1 MSSQGNLKKI
11 ALFISGGGGNALNLV
26 QACRE
31 GRIPAE
37 PTLVVASRGT
47 APGVLKLRNAG
58 LLVAILDPRDA
69 PSEAAYSKICLDI
82 AEASGADYITLAG
95 WLRKLVIPPVW
106 EGRILNIHPGL
117 LPRFGGP
124 GMYGMNV
131 HRAVLASG
139 DSESGCTVHLV
150 DNELDHG
157 LKLAEAKIPVLPGD
171 SPEALQERV
180 YAAELELYPKALA
193 DYLCEPYRLFQ

>member
-1 MSSQGNLKKI
+1 MSDLKKF

-26 QACRE
+26 RACRE

-37 PTLVVASRGT
+37 PTLAVASKET
-47 APGVLKLRNAG
+47 APGVLKLRNEG
-58 LLVAILDPRDA
+58 LMVVIVDPRN
-69 PSEAAYSKICLDI
+69 AASDEDYSKVCLGV
-82 AEASGADYITLAG
+82 AAASGAEFIALAG
-95 WLRKLVIPPVW
+95 WLRKLVIPPEW

-124 GMYGMNV
+124 GMYGMHV

-139 DSESGCTVHLV
+139 DKESGCTVHLV

-157 LKLAEAKIPVLPGD
+157 RSLAEIRIPVLPGE
-171 SPEALQERV
+171 SPESLQKRV
-180 YAAELELYPKALA
+180 YAKEMELYPQAFA
-193 DYLCEPYRLFQ
+193 DYLKGIK

>member
-1 MSSQGNLKKI
+1 MSNQGSPKKF

-26 QACRE
+26 RACRE

-37 PTLVVASRGT
+37 PALVVASKAT
-47 APGVLKLRNAG
+47 APGVLKLRNEG
-58 LLVAILDPRDA
+58 LLVVILDRKDA
-69 PSEAAYSKICLDI
+69 TNDEIYSNICLGV
-82 AEASGADYITLAG
+82 AEASGADFIALAG
-95 WLRKLVIPPVW
+95 WLNKLVIPPTW

-124 GMYGMNV
+124 GMYGMHV

-139 DSESGCTVHLV
+139 ERESGCTVHLV

-157 LKLAEAKIPVLPGD
+157 LKLAESLIPVLPGD
-171 SPEALQERV
+171 SPESLQQRV
-180 YAAELELYPKALA
+180 YAAEMELYPKAIA
-193 DYLCEPYRLFQ
+193 EYLREPR

>member
-1 MSSQGNLKKI
+1 MSNQGSSKKF

-26 QACRE
+26 RACRE

-37 PTLVVASRGT
+37 PALVVASKET
-47 APGVLKLRNAG
+47 APGVLKLRNEG
-58 LLVAILDPRDA
+58 LLVVILDRKNAASD
-69 PSEAAYSKICLDI
+69 EAYSKVCLGV
-82 AEASGADYITLAG
+82 AEAAGADFIALAG

-124 GMYGMNV
+124 GMYGMHV

-139 DSESGCTVHLV
+139 EKESGCTVHLV

-157 LKLAEAKIPVLPGD
+157 RKLAESRVPVLPGD
-171 SPEALQERV
+171 SPELLQQRV
-180 YAAELELYPKALA
+180 YAAEMELYPKAMA
-193 DYLCEPYRLFQ
+193 EYLRQTR

>member
-1 MSSQGNLKKI
+1 MSDQGSLKKF

-26 QACRE
+26 RACRE

-37 PTLVVASRGT
+37 PALVVASKET
-47 APGVLKLRNAG
+47 APGVRKLRDEG
-58 LLVAILDPRDA
+58 LPVVILDRKDFA
-69 PSEAAYSKICLDI
+69 SDEAYSKACLDA
-82 AEASGADYITLAG
+82 AEASNADFITLAG
-95 WLRKLVIPPVW
+95 WLRKLVIPPAW

-124 GMYGMNV
+124 GMYGMHV

-139 DSESGCTVHLV
+139 EKESGCTVHLV

-157 LKLAEAKIPVLPGD
+157 LKVAESRVPLLPGD
-171 SPEALQERV
+171 SAESLQKRV
-180 YAAELELYPKALA
+180 YAMEMELYPKAVA
-193 DYLCEPYRLFQ
+193 EYLKRAIR

>member
-1 MSSQGNLKKI
+1 MSSLKKF

-26 QACRE
+26 RACRE

-37 PTLVVASRGT
+37 PVLVVASKET
-47 APGVLKLRNAG
+47 APGVAKLRNEG
-58 LLVAILDPRDA
+58 LLVVVLDPKDA
-69 PSEAAYSKICLDI
+69 MGEEAHSKLCLQA
-82 AEASGADYITLAG
+82 AEASGADFIALAG
-95 WLRKLVIPPVW
+95 WLRRLVIPPEW

-124 GMYGMNV
+124 GMYGMHV

-139 DSESGCTVHLV
+139 AMESGCTVHLV

-157 LKLAEAKIPVLPGD
+157 RKLAESRVPVLPGD
-171 SPEALQERV
+171 SPEALQQRV
-180 YAAELELYPKALA
+180 YAEEMKLYPKAMA
-193 DYLCEPYRLFQ
+193 DYLSGIR